1 MKVISIFIVLFLTIA
16 INLPHGMFAR
26 MGFEGDYL
34 MATLVAMVLALLVRN
49 RQLYLI
55 VLVVLCTLAANL
67 PETVFAEWYVDPDY
81 FLGIL
86 LALVILPIGMQSS
99 GRR

>member
-1 MKVISIFIVLFLTIA
+1 MKVISIFVVLLLTIA

-34 MATLVAMVLALLVRN
+34 MAALVAMVLALLVRN
-49 RQLYLI
+49 RQLYLV

-67 PETVFAEWYVDPDY
+67 PETMVVGWYVNPDY

-99 GRR
+99 GER

>member
-1 MKVISIFIVLFLTIA
+1 MKVISVFVILFLMIA

-26 MGFEGDYL
+26 IGFEGDYL
-34 MATLVAMVLALLVRN
+34 MAALVALVLALLVRN
-49 RQLYLI
+49 RHLYLI
-55 VLVVLCTLAANL
+55 ILVVLCTLAANL
-67 PETVFAEWYVDPDY
+67 PETMFAEWYVDPDY

-99 GRR
+99 GRH

>member
-1 MKVISIFIVLFLTIA
+1 MKVISVFVVLFLTIA
-16 INLPHGMFAR
+16 ISLPYGMFAR

-34 MATLVAMVLALLVRN
+34 MAALAAMVLALLVRN
-49 RQLYLI
+49 RQIYLI

-67 PETVFAEWYVDPDY
+67 PETIVADWYVDPDY

-86 LALVILPIGMQSS
+86 LALVILPIGTQSS
-99 GRR
+99 GRH

>member
-1 MKVISIFIVLFLTIA
+1 MKVISVFVVLFLMIA

-34 MATLVAMVLALLVRN
+34 MAALIAMVLALLVRN
-49 RQLYLI
+49 RHLYLI

-67 PETVFAEWYVDPDY
+67 PDAIYADWLIDPDY

-86 LALVILPIGMQSS
+86 LALVILPIGIKSS
-99 GRR
+99 GRH